1 MNIKKVLCVALMGSM
16 VFSMSVL
23 AAPGEDSTVSIVCQD
38 EKDCIEH
45 LESIKL
51 NTWNR

>member
-1 MNIKKVLCVALMGSM
+1 MGSM
-16 VFSMSVL
+16 VFSMSAL

-38 EKDCIEH
+38 EKDCIEQ

-51 NTWNR
+51 NTMEPISLSQSEVASK